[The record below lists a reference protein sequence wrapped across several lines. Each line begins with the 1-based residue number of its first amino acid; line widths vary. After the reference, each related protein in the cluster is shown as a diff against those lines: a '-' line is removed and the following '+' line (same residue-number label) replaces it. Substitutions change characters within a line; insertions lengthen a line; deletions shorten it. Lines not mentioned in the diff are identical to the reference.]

1 MWLYASTVFLS
12 AFLLFQI
19 QPMVAKWLLPSM
31 GGSAAVWTTCMLFFQ
46 AFLLLGYLY
55 SDWLAR
61 RLAFKIQATLHTFLL
76 AASALMLWLG
86 LGPHSG
92 TVWSPAGAHHPIIGI
107 LTALGRSIGIP
118 YFVLAT
124 TTPLIQAWYAR
135 GHERALP
142 YRLFALSNLASI
154 LGLLAYPV
162 LIEPYLSLR
171 HQFQGWSWGYLLF
184 VLVCLVS
191 ALHSWQS
198 ACGTGASPAAD
209 VDAMAPEPSGD
220 LKLLWMLFAA
230 CSCILLLAI
239 TNYLTQNI
247 APVPF
252 LWVLP
257 LGVYLLTF
265 VFCFN
270 DDRSSNT
277 NWWRWLAGPTL
288 VGLGLVLFEGRIGG
302 LILTVSIFV
311 AGLFICCMF
320 CHSELAR
327 RKPHPRFLTSFYLM
341 IALGGALG
349 GVFVG
354 LIAPLVFNA
363 YFELPAGMALCALLV
378 LHVRRESASTRH
390 LANLALVAF
399 AGFLVCTRVF
409 SYTSGTRLLARN
421 FYGSLRVSDMA
432 IPGPKQSLRLLYH
445 GSIVHGVQF
454 LLPQFRRQAAA
465 YYGPGSGVAL
475 AIESPRGSGARV
487 GVIGLGAG
495 TLATYGKAGDY
506 YRFYEINPLVI
517 QVANTEFDFLRD
529 SQAKVDVVEGD
540 ARLALDREPDQQFDV
555 LVLDA
560 FSGDSIPIHLLTREA
575 FTTYFRHLK
584 PDGVLAAH
592 VSNQYLD
599 IGSVVERM
607 GIEFAKQAIVVESTG
622 DNEGRTLPA
631 IWVLLTS
638 SRGLLENP
646 RLKALAAGTT
656 SKPAA
661 PAADVWTDDYSN
673 LFRVLK

>member
-19 QPMVAKWLLPSM
+19 QPMVAKWLLPSV

-55 SDWLAR
+55 SDWLAGR
-61 RLAFKIQATLHTFLL
+61 FAFKIQIALHTCLL
-76 AASALMLWLG
+76 AASALMLGLG
-86 LGPHSG
+86 LGPQSG
-92 TVWSPAGAHHPIIGI
+92 TAWRSAGLDHPIIAI
-107 LTALGRSIGIP
+107 LAALGRSIGIP

-135 GHERALP
+135 GREKALP

-154 LGLLAYPV
+154 FGLLAYPV
-162 LIEPYLSLR
+162 LVEPYLSLR
-171 HQFQGWSWGYLLF
+171 HQFQTWSWGYLL
-184 VLVCLVS
+184 LVILYLVS
-191 ALHSWQS
+191 ALRSWQS
-198 ACGTGASPAAD
+198 AHGTSASAAAD
-209 VDAMAPEPSGD
+209 VDAMPQEPSWD
-220 LKLLWMLFAA
+220 LRFLWMLFAA
-230 CSCILLLAI
+230 CACILLLAI

-257 LGVYLLTF
+257 LGVYLLSF
-265 VFCFN
+265 VFCFS
-270 DDRSSNT
+270 DDRSFNT

-288 VGLGLVLFEGRIGG
+288 AVFGIVLFKGGVSG

-311 AGLFICCMF
+311 AGLFVCCMF

-327 RKPHPRFLTSFYLM
+327 RKPHARFLTSFYLM

-354 LIAPLVFNA
+354 LVAPLVFNA
-363 YFELPAGMALCALLV
+363 YFELPAGTALCALLV
-378 LHVRRESASTRH
+378 LHVRRESTSTRH

-399 AGFLVCTRVF
+399 AGFLICMRVF
-409 SYTSGTRLLARN
+409 SYASGTRVLARN

-454 LLPQFRRQAAA
+454 LLPQFRRQATA

-475 AIESPRGSGARV
+475 AIESSRRSGARV
-487 GVIGLGAG
+487 GVLGLGAG
-495 TLATYGKAGDY
+495 TLATYGRAGDY

-529 SQAKVDVVEGD
+529 SQAEVDVVEGD

-584 PDGVLAAH
+584 PDGLLAAH

-607 GIEFAKQAIVVESTG
+607 GLEFAKQAVVVESPG
-622 DNEGRTLPA
+622 DNESRSLPA

-638 SRGLLENP
+638 SHAFLDNP
-646 RLKALAAGTT
+646 RLKVFTGPA
-656 SKPAA
+656 SK
-661 PAADVWTDDYSN
+661 PAADVWTDDYSD

>member
-19 QPMVAKWLLPSM
+19 QPMVAKWLLPSV

-55 SDWLAR
+55 SDWLAG
-61 RLAFKIQATLHTFLL
+61 RLTFKIQVILHTCLL
-76 AASALMLWLG
+76 AASSVLLGLG

-92 TVWSPAGAHHPIIGI
+92 TAWMPAGAYHPIAGI
-107 LTALGRSIGIP
+107 LVALGRSIGIP

-135 GHERALP
+135 GHEKALP

-162 LIEPYLSLR
+162 LVEPYLSLR
-171 HQFQGWSWGYLLF
+171 HQFQFWSWGYLLF
-184 VLVCLVS
+184 VLLYLVS
-191 ALHSWQS
+191 ALRTRQS
-198 ACGTGASPAAD
+198 ESGTNVFPPGD
-209 VDAMAPEPSGD
+209 VDAIAPEPSWD

-230 CSCILLLAI
+230 CACILLLAI

-288 VGLGLVLFEGRIGG
+288 AVLGIVLFKGRIGG
-302 LILTVSIFV
+302 LVLTVSIFV
-311 AGLFICCMF
+311 AGLFLCCMF

-354 LIAPLVFNA
+354 LIAPVAFNA

-378 LHVRRESASTRH
+378 MHVRRESTSTRH
-390 LANLALVAF
+390 LVNLALVAF
-399 AGFLVCTRVF
+399 GGFLLCTRVF

-454 LLPQFRRQAAA
+454 LSPQFRRQATA
-465 YYGPGSGVAL
+465 YYGPASGVAL
-475 AIESPRGSGARV
+475 AIESSRRSGARV

-495 TLATYGKAGDY
+495 TLATYGRTGDY

-540 ARLALDREPDQQFDV
+540 ARLALDNEPDQQFDV

-575 FTTYFRHLK
+575 FATYFRHLK
-584 PDGVLAAH
+584 PDGFLAAH

-607 GIEFAKQAIVVESTG
+607 GLQFAKQAVVVESPG
-622 DNEGRTLPA
+622 NNDSRRLPA
-631 IWVLLTS
+631 TWVLLTS
-638 SRGLLENP
+638 SQRLLENP
-646 RLKALAAGTT
+646 RLKALAGSSD
-656 SKPAA
+656 SK

>member
-19 QPMVAKWLLPSM
+19 QPMVAKWLLPSV

-55 SDWLAR
+55 SDWLAG
-61 RLAFKIQATLHTFLL
+61 RLAFKIQVTLHTCLL
-76 AASALMLWLG
+76 AASGLMLGLG
-86 LGPHSG
+86 LGPHAG
-92 TVWSPAGAHHPIIGI
+92 TIWSPAGAGHPIIGI
-107 LTALGRSIGIP
+107 LAALGRSIGIP

-135 GHERALP
+135 GHEKALP

-162 LIEPYLSLR
+162 LVEPYLSLR
-171 HQFQGWSWGYLLF
+171 HQFQFWSWGYLLF
-184 VLVCLVS
+184 MLLYLLA
-191 ALHSWQS
+191 ALRGWRSVD
-198 ACGTGASPAAD
+198 GTSASPAAD
-209 VDAMAPEPSGD
+209 VDAMAPEPSRD

-230 CSCILLLAI
+230 CACILLLAI

-270 DDRSSNT
+270 GERLAKT
-277 NWWRWLAGPTL
+277 NLWRWLAAPTL
-288 VGLGLVLFEGRIGG
+288 AALGLVLFKGRAGG
-302 LILTVSIFV
+302 LIVTVSIFI
-311 AGLFICCMF
+311 AGLFLCCMF

-341 IALGGALG
+341 IAVGGALG

-363 YFELPAGMALCALLV
+363 YFELPAGMALCALLL
-378 LHVRRESASTRH
+378 LHVRRESTSTRH
-390 LANLALVAF
+390 LVNLALVAF
-399 AGFLVCTRVF
+399 AGFLICMRVF

-454 LLPQFRRQAAA
+454 LLPQFRREATA
-465 YYGPGSGVAL
+465 YYGSGSGVAL
-475 AIESPRGSGARV
+475 AIEDSRRSAERV

-495 TLATYGKAGDY
+495 TLATYGRAGDY

-517 QVANTEFDFLRD
+517 QVANTQFDFLRD
-529 SQAKVDVVEGD
+529 SQAKVDVIEGD
-540 ARLALDREPDQQFDV
+540 ARLVLDREPDQQFDV
-555 LVLDA
+555 LALDA

-575 FTTYFRHLK
+575 FSTYFRQLK
-584 PDGVLAAH
+584 ADGLLAVH

-607 GIEFAKQAIVVESTG
+607 GLEFGKQAIVVESPG
-622 DNEGRTLPA
+622 DNESRSLPA
-631 IWVLLTS
+631 TWVLLTS
-638 SRGLLENP
+638 SRTLSENP
-646 RLKALAAGTT
+646 RLKALAGGPPL
-656 SKPAA
+656 K

>member
-19 QPMVAKWLLPSM
+19 QPMVAKWLLPSV

-55 SDWLAR
+55 SDFLAG
-61 RLAFKIQATLHTFLL
+61 RLAFKIQVTLHTCLL
-76 AASALMLWLG
+76 AASALLLGLG

-92 TVWSPAGAHHPIIGI
+92 TVWSPAGAGHPISGI
-107 LTALGRSIGIP
+107 LAALGRSIGIP

-135 GHERALP
+135 GHEKALP
-142 YRLFALSNLASI
+142 YRLFALSNFASI
-154 LGLLAYPV
+154 LGLLAYPLLV
-162 LIEPYLSLR
+162 EPYLSLR
-171 HQFQGWSWGYLLF
+171 QQFQTWSWGYLLF
-184 VLVCLVS
+184 VLLYLVS
-191 ALHSWQS
+191 ALRSWQS
-198 ACGTGASPAAD
+198 ARGTSESAVDD
-209 VDAMAPEPSGD
+209 VDAMEVGPSWD
-220 LKLLWMLFAA
+220 LKLLWMLLAA
-230 CSCILLLAI
+230 CACILLLAI

-265 VFCFN
+265 VLCFN
-270 DDRSSNT
+270 DDRTST
-277 NWWRWLAGPTL
+277 TKWWRWLAGPTL
-288 VGLGLVLFEGRIGG
+288 AVLGVVLFQGSVGGLVA
-302 LILTVSIFV
+302 TVSIFV
-311 AGLFICCMF
+311 VGLFLCCMF
-320 CHSELAR
+320 CHGELAR
-327 RKPHPRFLTSFYLM
+327 RKPDARFLTSFYLM

-378 LHVRRESASTRH
+378 LHVRRESTSTRH
-390 LANLALVAF
+390 LVNLALVAF
-399 AGFLVCTRVF
+399 AGFLICMRVF
-409 SYTSGTRLLARN
+409 SYTSGTRVLARN

-445 GSIVHGVQF
+445 GSIVHGAQF
-454 LLPQFRRQAAA
+454 LLPQFRHQATA
-465 YYGPGSGVAL
+465 YYGPGSGVAR
-475 AIESPRGSGARV
+475 AIESSGRSGARV

-495 TLATYGKAGDY
+495 TLATYGRAGDY

-517 QVANTEFDFLRD
+517 RVANTEFSFLRD

-540 ARLALDREPDQQFDV
+540 ARLVLDSEPDQRLDV

-575 FTTYFRHLK
+575 FTTYFRQLK

-607 GIEFAKQAIVVESTG
+607 GLQFAKHAIVVESPG
-622 DNEGRTLPA
+622 DIEGRTLQA
-631 IWVLLTS
+631 TWVLLTS
-638 SRGLLENP
+638 SQTLLENP
-646 RLKALAAGTT
+646 RGGVA
-656 SKPAA
+656 SK

>member
-19 QPMVAKWLLPSM
+19 QPMVAKWLLPSV

-55 SDWLAR
+55 SDWLAG
-61 RLAFKIQATLHTFLL
+61 RLSFKIQVTLHACLL
-76 AASALMLWLG
+76 AASVLILGIG
-86 LGPHSG
+86 LGPG
-92 TVWSPAGAHHPIIGI
+92 LNMGNPFGAHHPIVGI
-107 LTALGRSIGIP
+107 LAALGRSIGIP

-135 GHERALP
+135 VHDKALP

-154 LGLLAYPV
+154 LGLLAYPLLV
-162 LIEPYLSLR
+162 EPYLALR
-171 HQFQGWSWGYLLF
+171 HQFQVWSWAYLLF
-184 VLVCLVS
+184 VLLYLVS
-191 ALHSWQS
+191 ALRSWQS
-198 ACGTGASPAAD
+198 ARGASASPAAN
-209 VDAMAPEPSGD
+209 VGGLAREPSWD

-230 CSCILLLAI
+230 CACILLLAI

-257 LGVYLLTF
+257 LGAYLLTF
-265 VFCFN
+265 VICFN

-277 NWWRWLAGPTL
+277 NWWRWLTGPTL
-288 VGLGLVLFEGRIGG
+288 AGLGIVLFNGGIGG

-311 AGLFICCMF
+311 TALFLCCMF

-327 RKPHPRFLTSFYLM
+327 RKPHARFLTSFYLM

-354 LIAPLVFNA
+354 LIAPLIFNA

-378 LHVRRESASTRH
+378 LHVRRESTSSRH
-390 LANLALVAF
+390 LVNLALVAF
-399 AGFLVCTRVF
+399 AGFLVCMRVF
-409 SYTSGTRLLARN
+409 SYTSGTRVMTRN

-454 LLPQFRRQAAA
+454 LLPQFRRQATA
-465 YYGPGSGVAL
+465 YYGPASGVAL
-475 AIESPRGSGARV
+475 AIESSRRGGARV

-495 TLATYGKAGDY
+495 TLATYGKTGDY

-529 SQAKVDVVEGD
+529 SEAKVDVVEDD

-575 FTTYFRHLK
+575 FTTYFRQLK
-584 PDGVLAAH
+584 PDGLLAAH

-599 IGSVVERM
+599 IGAVVERM
-607 GIEFAKQAIVVESTG
+607 GLEFAKQAIVVESPG
-622 DNEGRTLPA
+622 DNESRSLPA

-638 SRGLLENP
+638 SRGLVENP
-646 RLKALAAGTT
+646 RLKAFAGGPG
-656 SKPAA
+656 SKS
-661 PAADVWTDDYSN
+661 AADVWTDDYSN

>member
-19 QPMVAKWLLPSM
+19 QPMVAKWLLPSV

-55 SDWLAR
+55 SDWLAG
-61 RLAFKIQATLHTFLL
+61 RLAVKIQVAVHTCLL
-76 AASALMLWLG
+76 AASALMLGLG
-86 LGPHSG
+86 LSLQSG
-92 TVWSPAGAHHPIIGI
+92 MVWNSAGTHHPIIGI

-118 YFVLAT
+118 YLVLAT
-124 TTPLIQAWYAR
+124 TTPLIQSWYAS
-135 GHERALP
+135 GHEKVLP

-154 LGLLAYPV
+154 VGLLAYPV
-162 LIEPYLSLR
+162 LVEPYLSLR
-171 HQFQGWSWGYLLF
+171 HQFQAWSWAYLLF
-184 VLVCLVS
+184 VLLYLVS
-191 ALHSWQS
+191 ALRSWQS
-198 ACGTGASPAAD
+198 ARGPSALPPSD
-209 VDAMAPEPSGD
+209 RDRVAPEPGWD

-230 CSCILLLAI
+230 CACILLLAI

-265 VFCFN
+265 VLCFN

-277 NWWRWLAGPTL
+277 YWWRWLAGPTL
-288 VGLGLVLFEGRIGG
+288 AVLGIVLFMGRFGG

-311 AGLFICCMF
+311 VVLFLCCMF

-327 RKPHPRFLTSFYLM
+327 RKPDPRFLTSFYLM

-354 LIAPLVFNA
+354 LLAPLIFNA

-390 LANLALVAF
+390 LVNLALVAF
-399 AGFLVCTRVF
+399 AGFLVCMRVF
-409 SYTSGTRLLARN
+409 SYTSGTRVLARN
-421 FYGSLRVSDMA
+421 FYGSLRVSDMP

-445 GSIVHGVQF
+445 GSIVHGAQF
-454 LLPQFRRQAAA
+454 LLPQFRRQATA
-465 YYGPGSGVAL
+465 YYGPGSGVAQ
-475 AIESPRGSGARV
+475 AIESSRRSGARV
-487 GVIGLGAG
+487 GIIGLGAG
-495 TLATYGKAGDY
+495 TLATYGRAGDY

-517 QVANTEFDFLRD
+517 QVAHTEFDFLRD
-529 SQAKVDVVEGD
+529 SEARVDVVEGD
-540 ARLALDREPDQQFDV
+540 ARLALDREPDEQFDV

-607 GIEFAKQAIVVESTG
+607 GLVFAKQAIVVASAG
-622 DNEGRTLPA
+622 NSGAGSLPA
-631 IWVLLTS
+631 TWVLLTS
-638 SRGLLENP
+638 SRVLLDNP
-646 RLKALAAGTT
+646 RLRALPGGTA
-656 SKPAA
+656 SKPAT
-661 PAADVWTDDYSN
+661 DVWTDDYSN

>member
-19 QPMVAKWLLPSM
+19 QPMVAKWLLPSV

-55 SDWLAR
+55 SDWLAGR
-61 RLAFKIQATLHTFLL
+61 FAFKIQIALHTCLL
-76 AASALMLWLG
+76 AASALMLGLG
-86 LGPHSG
+86 LGPQSG
-92 TVWSPAGAHHPIIGI
+92 TVWSPAGSDHPIITI
-107 LTALGRSIGIP
+107 LAALGWSIGIP

-135 GHERALP
+135 GREKALP

-154 LGLLAYPV
+154 FGLLAYPV
-162 LIEPYLSLR
+162 LVEPYLSLR
-171 HQFQGWSWGYLLF
+171 HQFQTWSWGYLMF
-184 VLVCLVS
+184 VILYLVS
-191 ALHSWQS
+191 ALCSWQS
-198 ACGTGASPAAD
+198 ARGTSASAAAD
-209 VDAMAPEPSGD
+209 VDAMPQEPSWD
-220 LKLLWMLFAA
+220 LRFLWMLFAA
-230 CSCILLLAI
+230 CACILLLAI

-257 LGVYLLTF
+257 LGVYLLSF
-265 VFCFN
+265 VFCFS
-270 DDRSSNT
+270 DDRSFNT

-288 VGLGLVLFEGRIGG
+288 AVLGIVLFKGGVNG

-311 AGLFICCMF
+311 AGLFVCCMF

-327 RKPHPRFLTSFYLM
+327 RKPHARFLTSFYLM

-354 LIAPLVFNA
+354 LVAPLVFNA
-363 YFELPAGMALCALLV
+363 YFELPAGTALCALLV
-378 LHVRRESASTRH
+378 LHVRRESTSTRH

-399 AGFLVCTRVF
+399 AGFLACMRVF
-409 SYTSGTRLLARN
+409 SYASGTRVLARN

-454 LLPQFRRQAAA
+454 LLPQFRRQATS

-475 AIESPRGSGARV
+475 AIESSRRSGARV
-487 GVIGLGAG
+487 GVLGLGAG
-495 TLATYGKAGDY
+495 TLATYGRAGDY

-529 SQAKVDVVEGD
+529 SQAEVDVVEGD

-584 PDGVLAAH
+584 PDGLLAAH

-607 GIEFAKQAIVVESTG
+607 GLEFAKQAVVVESPG
-622 DNEGRTLPA
+622 DNESRSLPA

-638 SRGLLENP
+638 SHAFLDNP
-646 RLKALAAGTT
+646 RLKGFT
-656 SKPAA
+656 SPASK
-661 PAADVWTDDYSN
+661 PAADVWTDDYSD